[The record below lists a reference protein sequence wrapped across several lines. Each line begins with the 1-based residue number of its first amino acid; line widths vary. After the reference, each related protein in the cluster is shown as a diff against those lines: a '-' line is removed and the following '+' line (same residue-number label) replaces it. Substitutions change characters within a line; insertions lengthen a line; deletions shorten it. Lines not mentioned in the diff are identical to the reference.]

1 MRKFLVIYLPILL
14 LSIVAQGQTFSL
26 KELELINSMEVIDF
40 HDYFINK
47 GFSFSNVDSTY
58 KTINYHFKI
67 PGSDPKMVKGYAS
80 VYYSTDTKD
89 MHRGVS
95 WETTNKDDYLLI
107 KGQLKQQ
114 GFKNVKTEVENDK
127 IIFTFRKGNIVVII
141 YSDTTVDTYNR
152 KIAHYEIVVENRD
165 H

>member
-1 MRKFLVIYLPILL
+1 MNNFKTK
-14 LSIVAQGQTFSL
+14 S
-26 KELELINSMEVIDF
+26 
-40 HDYFINK
+40 
-47 GFSFSNVDSTY
+47 FSFSNVDSTY

-114 GFKNVKTEVENDK
+114 GLRMSKQKLKMTKLFLLFVK
-127 IIFTFRKGNIVVII
+127 
-141 YSDTTVDTYNR
+141 
-152 KIAHYEIVVENRD
+152 EIL
-165 H
+165 